1 MKDQKKLIKN
11 FALFL
16 ITLLLLTTL
25 ETSLWLQIFGSFPS
39 PSFWIPVLVYWSIY
53 RSHKQ
58 GLIMSYLM
66 AFVIS
71 PLTALPLGMFLL
83 INLVLFEFAYFAR
96 SRFYQPGVI
105 YYTLVCGLITF
116 LLPIV
121 LFLLS
126 WLIEKK
132 PLMDLQFFAL
142 FLKPLLTMLVCIPLS
157 FLFMF
162 FDEKTDVSL
171 PTETGRQF

>member
-16 ITLLLLTTL
+16 STLLFLTTL
-25 ETSLWLQIFGSFPS
+25 ETSFWMQVFGNFPS
-39 PSFWIPVLVYWSIY
+39 PSFWVPVLVYWSIY

-58 GLIMSYLM
+58 GLIMAYLT

-83 INLVLFEFAYFAR
+83 TNLVLFEIAYFVR

-105 YYTLVCGLITF
+105 YYTLVCGVITF
-116 LLPIV
+116 CLPIV
-121 LFLLS
+121 LLLLS
-126 WLIEKK
+126 WVIENK
-132 PLMDLQFFAL
+132 PLMDLHFFAL

-157 FLFMF
+157 FLFML
-162 FDEKTDVSL
+162 FDDKTDIAL